1 MSDTRDAQLGL
12 HTGTTPVRDYHDKD
26 QAGQSLRPPLFV
38 PTPPSRLGPMLAAFL
53 SIVGFYASPA
63 DAQEFA
69 LFAGSLRGGGGRSY
83 AWAFDY
89 QEGLSPHTALGFTW
103 YNEGH
108 IPNHHRDGQA
118 IQFWGRWPL
127 ENNRLVL
134 SAGAGPYRY
143 FDTTP
148 AGEGQGYS
156 NSHGWGVLMSARAAY
171 YTSDRWIAQIQLNRA
186 QVFRGPNTTSVI
198 FGIGYQLDAPD
209 TPGPRDK
216 PLPRAGKVTNNEV
229 TAMLGET
236 ILNSRSSP
244 STLGGSIEY
253 RRGITRTIDWTATWM
268 YEGSKQAVRRN
279 GIASELWLTRA
290 FLNNKITLA
299 AGAGGYFTVN
309 ERTLAGQPGPGDGR
323 LSGIVSISASYRFSD
338 RLLTRLTWNRVI
350 TRYNRDTDVI
360 QAGLGY
366 RF

>member
-1 MSDTRDAQLGL
+1 MPTPRLPSRTR
-12 HTGTTPVRDYHDKD
+12 PVRF
-26 QAGQSLRPPLFV
+26 RPVLASV
-38 PTPPSRLGPMLAAFL
+38 CTLAAL
-53 SIVGFYASPA
+53 HAGPTA
-63 DAQEFA
+63 AQEFG
-69 LFAGSLRGGGGRSY
+69 LFAGSLWGGGGRSY

-89 QEGLSPHTALGFTW
+89 QEGLSPHTAIGFTW

-127 ENNRLVL
+127 ENRRFVL

-143 FDTTP
+143 FDTAP
-148 AGEGQGYS
+148 AGEGRDYS
-156 NSHGWGVLMSARAAY
+156 NSHGWGVLMSVRAAY
-171 YTSDRWIAQIQLNRA
+171 YTSDRWVAQLQLNRT
-186 QVFRGPNTTSVI
+186 QVFRGPNTTSVM
-198 FGIGYQLDAPD
+198 FGIGYQLDAPG
-209 TPGPRDK
+209 TPGPRDT

-253 RRGITRTIDWTATWM
+253 RRGLTRTVDWTATWM
-268 YEGSKQAVRRN
+268 YEGAKQAVRRN
-279 GIASELWLTRA
+279 GVASQLWLTRA
-290 FLNNKITLA
+290 FLNDTLTLS
-299 AGAGGYFTVN
+299 AGAGAYFTVN
-309 ERTLAGQPGPGDGR
+309 QRNFSGQPGPGDGTV
-323 LSGIVSISASYRFSD
+323 SGIVSISASYRLSE
-338 RLLTRLTWNRVI
+338 RWLTRVTWNRVV

>member
-1 MSDTRDAQLGL
+1 
-12 HTGTTPVRDYHDKD
+12 
-26 QAGQSLRPPLFV
+26 
-38 PTPPSRLGPMLAAFL
+38 MLAGLISVAA
-53 SIVGFYASPA
+53 IHAAPAS
-63 DAQEFA
+63 AQEFA
-69 LFAGSLRGGGGRSY
+69 LFGGALQGGGGHSY
-83 AWAFDY
+83 GWAFDY
-89 QEGLSPHTALGFTW
+89 QEGLSPHTAIGLTW

-127 ENNRLVL
+127 ANLRFVL

-148 AGEGQGYS
+148 AGQGQGYS
-156 NSHGWGVLMSARAAY
+156 NSHGWGVLMSVRAAY
-171 YTSDRWIAQIQLNRA
+171 YTSARWVTQLQLNRT
-186 QVFRGPNTTSVI
+186 QVFSGPNTTSLM

-209 TPGPRDK
+209 TPGPRDT
-216 PLPRAGKVTNNEV
+216 PLPRAGTVTNNEL

-253 RRGITRTIDWTATWM
+253 RRGLTRSIDWTATWM
-268 YEGSKQAVRRN
+268 YEGAKQSIRRN
-279 GIASELWLTRA
+279 GIASQFWLTRA
-290 FLNNKITLA
+290 FLDDKLTLS
-299 AGAGGYFTVN
+299 AGAGAYFTVN
-309 ERTLAGQPGPGDGR
+309 QRNLQGQPGPGDGAV
-323 LSGIVSISASYRFSD
+323 SGIVSISASYRLSD
-338 RLLTRLTWNRVI
+338 RWLTRITWNRVV
-350 TRYNRDTDVI
+350 TRYDRDTDVI